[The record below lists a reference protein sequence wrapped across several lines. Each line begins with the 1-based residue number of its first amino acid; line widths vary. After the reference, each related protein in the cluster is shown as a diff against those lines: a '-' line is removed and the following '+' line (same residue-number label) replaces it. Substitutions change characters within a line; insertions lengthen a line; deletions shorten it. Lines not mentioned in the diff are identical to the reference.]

1 MGARCSVSFMMTSE
15 AEYHWYQ
22 HEAEDKL
29 FYVVEGRF
37 LIDLVGRTVDLGPRQ
52 GFRGAEGRD
61 ASTPG
66 TPKRSIVLMIE
77 TKGVVPTGS

>member
-1 MGARCSVSFMMTSE
+1 MGARRSVSFMMTSE
-15 AEYHWYQ
+15 GEYPWHQ
-22 HEAEDKL
+22 HEAEDEL

-52 GFRGAEGRD
+52 RFRGAEGRD

-66 TPKRSIVLMIE
+66 TPNGRS
-77 TKGVVPTGS
+77 SS